1 MVRLFLSVAYR
12 KFLKQLCLKL
22 ITRLKLEIMKK
33 ANLFIFLLLPLFC
46 LAQSTLQ
53 LKGKLSDGATSLAW
67 ENVVVST
74 TEGKIVGGTATKE
87 DGSFEINISKGFYKI
102 KSSPFGL
109 KEYEK
114 EISIEKDTDLGLI
127 VLTKK
132 TNDLNE
138 VVVKTQKR
146 TIEQKIDRL
155 IYNVEN
161 NVSTVGGDALSAI
174 NTAPGVVVQNNTI
187 NILGKGSSRVM
198 IDGRIIELSGE
209 ELNGFLKSISASDIK
224 NIEIITNPPAKYDAN
239 GTGGLININLKKG
252 ARDSWKNATTLSYD
266 QNKYGV
272 YTLRDNFFY
281 NKNKFRFSASVNA
294 KSGYRN
300 NTDDLELYFP
310 DGLQH
315 MKSESKINEEN
326 LSGKVALD
334 YDISDRTTIGLQYLN
349 DRKNPNFQ
357 SDIVINNYDTKNN
370 LESIVLNNGY
380 SDRHSGNQIYNAHL
394 LTKLDTLNR
403 KLSVDFDYFNYNSK
417 FDRDFTTITYS
428 PDMDFI
434 SFDQSG
440 RNISDQKIDNMSFK
454 ADMEHPLEFV
464 NLSYGA
470 KVSFTKS
477 KSNLQFYDNISGT
490 PILDLSQSNEFEYDE
505 NNQAVYVNGNKKIN
519 EKFTMQLGLR
529 VENTQTDGFS
539 ANLNQR
545 IKNNY
550 FKLFPTFYLTYKKN
564 ENNSFNV
571 NYGKRINRP
580 RFDLLNPFRIYIN
593 SNSYSEGNPFL
604 KPSYSDN
611 FEISHS
617 YKEVLRTSAYLNRIT
632 DGYGVIFTSDPA
644 TNTQVVTRENYYN
657 GINYSVGESYS
668 AEITKWW
675 STENTLYLL
684 GSKTKFTSG
693 INATPTNGL
702 QLDFSTSNTFSLSE
716 ATKLQVDY
724 TYSSPVK
731 GGLYTVGYMS
741 GLNIAV
747 KQDLFK
753 KSMQIAFLAND
764 IFNTNYLKDFTSVV
778 NGIKQVYSQNDSSRF
793 VRLSLIYNF
802 GNTKIN
808 VKQRNFGNEEEK
820 RRLGN

>member
-1 MVRLFLSVAYR
+1 
-12 KFLKQLCLKL
+12 
-22 ITRLKLEIMKK
+22 MKK
-33 ANLFIFLLLPLFC
+33 TNLFIFLVLPLFC
-46 LAQSTLQ
+46 LAQSTSQ
-53 LKGKLSDGATSLAW
+53 LKGKLSDGTSPLAW
-67 ENVVVST
+67 ENIIVSIS
-74 TEGKIVGGTATKE
+74 EGKIVGGTTSKE
-87 DGSFEINISKGFYKI
+87 DGTFEMNINKGFYKI
-102 KSSPFGL
+102 KISAFDFI
-109 KEYEK
+109 EYEK
-114 EISIEKDTDLGLI
+114 EISVEKDTDLGLI
-127 VLTKK
+127 LLTKK

-138 VVVKTQKR
+138 VVVKTKKR
-146 TIEQKIDRL
+146 TVEQKIDRL

-161 NVSTVGGDALSAI
+161 NVSTIGGDALSAI
-174 NTAPGVVVQNNTI
+174 NTAPGVVVQNDAI

-198 IDGRIIELSGE
+198 IDGRIVELSGE

-224 NIEIITNPPAKYDAN
+224 NIEIITTPPAKYDAN

-252 ARDSWKNATTLSYD
+252 ARDSWKNTTTLSYD
-266 QNKYGV
+266 QNKYGF

-281 NKNKFRFSASVNA
+281 SKNKFRFSASANA

-315 MKSESKINEEN
+315 MSSESKINEGS
-326 LSGKVALD
+326 LSGKIALD
-334 YDISDRTTIGLQYLN
+334 YDISNHTTIGVQYLN
-349 DRKNPNFQ
+349 DYKNPNFK
-357 SDIVINNYDTKNN
+357 SEIIINNYDTHNN
-370 LESIVLNNGY
+370 LKSIILNNGFN
-380 SDRHSGNQIYNAHL
+380 DRNSGNQTYNAHL

-403 KLSVDFDYFNYNSK
+403 KLSVDFDYFNYDSK
-417 FDRDFTTITYS
+417 FDRDFTTKTFS
-428 PDMDFI
+428 PDMIFI

-440 RNISDQKIDNMSFK
+440 RNISNQNIDNKSVK
-454 ADMEHPLEFV
+454 VDMEHPLKFV

-477 KSNLQFYDNISGT
+477 KSSLQYYDNSTGT
-490 PILDLSQSNEFEYDE
+490 PILDLNQSNEFEYDE

-519 EKFTMQLGLR
+519 DQFTIQLGLR
-529 VENTQTDGFS
+529 VENTQTDGYS
-539 ANLNQR
+539 ASLNEQT
-545 IKNNY
+545 KNNY
-550 FKLFPTFYLTYKKN
+550 FKLFPTFYLTYKMN
-564 ENNSFNV
+564 EDNSFNL

-580 RFDLLNPFRIYIN
+580 RYDLLNPFRIYIN

-617 YKEVLRTSAYLNRIT
+617 YKEVLRMSVYLNRIT
-632 DGYGVIFTSDPA
+632 DGYGVIFTSNPA

-657 GINYSVGESYS
+657 GINYGVGESYS
-668 AEITKWW
+668 ADITNWW
-675 STENTLYLL
+675 STENTLYFL
-684 GSKTKFTSG
+684 GSKTTFTSG
-693 INATPTNGL
+693 IDATPTNGP

-731 GGLYTVGYMS
+731 SGLYTVGYAS

-747 KQDLFK
+747 KQNLFK
-753 KSMQIAFLAND
+753 KSMQIVFLAND
-764 IFNTNYLKDFTSVV
+764 IFNTNYLKDFTSIV
-778 NGIKQVYSQNDSSRF
+778 NGIKQVYNQNDSSRF